1 MAAAATENDY
11 DTASIKVLHG
21 LEAVRKRPGM
31 YIGDTD
37 DGSGLHHMVFE
48 AVDNSI
54 DEALAGFCT
63 EIRVTICKD
72 GSVKVWDN
80 GRGIPVDEHPEEH
93 RSAAEVVM
101 TVLHAGGKFDNNAY
115 KVSGGLHGVGISV
128 VNALSDRLVLTIRR
142 QGHLW
147 QQTYLNGGTPEAPLH
162 VIGDTDETG
171 TQVQFWPSPEVFSMT
186 TFSYDILAKRLR
198 ELSFLNSGIRII
210 LTDERVEG
218 KTHTFHH
225 EGGMMEFVK
234 YLNQKRSPIH
244 EKIFHCSNTVT
255 LPDQRIAVEVAMQ
268 WTTEYNESI
277 FCFTNNVPQKDGGTH
292 LFGFRLAL
300 TNTFNNYLETQGYLK
315 KMKISTSG
323 EDAREGLTA
332 VISVKMSDPKFSS
345 QTKDKLVSSEAKP
358 AVSQIVSDA
367 LRDFLEEN
375 PQEAE
380 LICSKIVASAK
391 EREAVRK
398 ARELSRKGDRITLNT
413 IPDKL
418 ATCRTKD
425 PAISELFL
433 VEGDSAGGSAKG
445 GRNSQFQAIL
455 PLRGKILNVEKVSRD
470 RILSSQQIG
479 TLVMALGCGIDRDYD
494 LSKLR
499 YHNIIIMTDADVDG
513 AHIRILLLTF
523 FYRQM
528 PELIENGYVYI
539 AQPPLYKFQ
548 KGKVAHYVLNDKKK
562 LDYQTNL
569 ALENSA
575 LYVNADA
582 APIAG
587 PQLEALF
594 LDYNKIMNPATMK
607 KMEQRLQHDII
618 MQQMYFPLLKR
629 EDFGDQARVEKW
641 AQDFAARLPSN
652 AAEGVYFRGAVF
664 TGEDGQFYPELI
676 HHVHGIDRSY
686 RLDADWFNS
695 PDFSLLR
702 SMNHKVSDLIEEGA
716 YVVAGGSKR
725 FPVRDFDE
733 AYRILLEEGSRGVKI
748 QRYKGLGEMSAEQ
761 LSETTM
767 DPATRNMLKVS
778 IADAIEADRLLSEL
792 MGEIVEQRRTFI
804 DENADKAEID
814 L

>member
-1 MAAAATENDY
+1 MTEENGY
-11 DTASIKVLHG
+11 GTSSIKVLHG

-63 EIRVTICKD
+63 HIEVTICKD
-72 GSVKVWDN
+72 GSVKVADN

-101 TVLHAGGKFDNNAY
+101 TVLHAGGKFDSNSY

-142 QGHLW
+142 QGHVW
-147 QQTYLNGGTPEAPLH
+147 RQVYLNGGTPEAPLAA
-162 VIGDTDETG
+162 IGDTEETG
-171 TQVQFWPSPEVFSMT
+171 TEVQFWPSPEIFSNT
-186 TFSYDILAKRLR
+186 TFEYGVLEKRLR
-198 ELSFLNSGIRII
+198 ELSFLNSGIKIT
-210 LTDERVEG
+210 LTDERAEG
-218 KTHTFHH
+218 KSHTFHH
-225 EGGMMEFVK
+225 AGGMLEFVQ
-234 YLNQKRSPIH
+234 YLNKTRTPINS
-244 EKIFHCSNTVT
+244 KVFHCART
-255 LPDQRIAVEVAMQ
+255 LDPTPEQRISVEVAMQ
-268 WTTEYNESI
+268 WTTEYNESV

-292 LFGFRLAL
+292 LSGFRTAL
-300 TNTFNNYLETQGYLK
+300 TSSFGNYLESRGYMSKL
-315 KMKISTSG
+315 KISVSG

-332 VISVKMSDPKFSS
+332 VVSVKMTDPKFSS
-345 QTKDKLVSSEAKP
+345 QTKDKLVSSEAKS
-358 AVSQIVSDA
+358 AVNSIVADA
-367 LRDFLEEN
+367 LKDFLEEN
-375 PQEAE
+375 PAEADA
-380 LICSKIVASAK
+380 ICKKIVDSAL

-398 ARELSRKGDRITLNT
+398 ARELSRKSDKINLNT

-418 ATCRTKD
+418 ATCREKD
-425 PAISELFL
+425 PAACELFL

-445 GRNSQFQAIL
+445 GRNSLNQAIL

-494 LSKLR
+494 INKLR
-499 YHNIIIMTDADVDG
+499 YHKIIIMTDADVDG

-548 KGKVAHYVLNDKKK
+548 KGSQIHYVLNDRKK

-569 ALENSA
+569 AIENSA
-575 LYVNADA
+575 LYVNAGA
-582 APIAG
+582 APISGQA
-587 PQLEALF
+587 LESLF
-594 LDYNKIMNPATMK
+594 LDYNKILNPVTMK
-607 KMEQRLQHDII
+607 KMEAKLQHDII
-618 MQQMYFPLLKR
+618 MEQMYYRLL
-629 EDFGDQARVEKW
+629 EDFSSEAGVRSWAEGFVE
-641 AQDFAARLPSN
+641 RLPSN
-652 AAEGVYFRGAVF
+652 VSEGVYFRAKVQ
-664 TGEDGQFYPELI
+664 DGGDGKFYPVIE
-676 HHVHGIDRSY
+676 HHVHGISHDY
-686 RLDADWFNS
+686 AMDANWFNS
-695 PDFSLLR
+695 PDYSLLR
-702 SMNHKVSDLIEEGA
+702 SMNRKVADLVEEGGH
-716 YVVAGGSKR
+716 VVINGKR
-725 FPVRDFDE
+725 EVPVRNFDE
-733 AYRILLEEGSRGVKI
+733 AYNILLDEAIKGVKI

-767 DPATRNMLKVS
+767 DPDTRSLLKVS
-778 IADAIEADRLLSEL
+778 ITDAIEADRLLSDL
-792 MGEIVEQRRTFI
+792 MGEEVDQRRTFI
-804 DENADKAEID
+804 GQNADKAEID